1 MNYYKSAK
9 LLSWSCNMTT
19 LEMRLFNA
27 AIAVFQEVGK
37 LPIKIPYTLLNE
49 VFEGWNKGST
59 LRAIEC
65 IDLREFVTQQSLA
78 NMLGEKMNTTISLST
93 IKRAICAL
101 VEQGCVEIRRH
112 GDESPCTYVAIRPL
126 GVTLLQSTS
135 RREKLI
141 IQRNINSLT
150 TQ

>member
-9 LLSWSCNMTT
+9 LLSWSCNMAT

-49 VFEGWNKGST
+49 VFEGWNKKST

-65 IDLREFVTQQSLA
+65 IDLREFVTQQ
-78 NMLGEKMNTTISLST
+78 GEKILVCTTVCELTDEYILFHLNQQLVPELQPPSIKFICFQEFLHTLIKKEEAEGNT
-93 IKRAICAL
+93 
-101 VEQGCVEIRRH
+101 
-112 GDESPCTYVAIRPL
+112 
-126 GVTLLQSTS
+126 
-135 RREKLI
+135 
-141 IQRNINSLT
+141 
-150 TQ
+150 